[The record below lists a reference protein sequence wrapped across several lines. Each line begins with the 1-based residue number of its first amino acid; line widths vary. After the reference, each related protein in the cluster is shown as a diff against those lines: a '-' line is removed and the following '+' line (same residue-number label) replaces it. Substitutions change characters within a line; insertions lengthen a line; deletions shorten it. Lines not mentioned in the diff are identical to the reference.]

1 MIMELS
7 NDRLAEICTTLFA
20 VATEGLFIVGQDSKI
35 ILMNPAAEEMFGYQR
50 SELIGQPISVLIPQE
65 KREKHVGHMK
75 GYHQK
80 PARRKMGMGMDLNG
94 VKKDG
99 SFFPVEISLS
109 RFEFDDQPWV
119 MALVTDISTRK
130 ASELEVMKA
139 KEELEKKV
147 RERTKELEESYQKT
161 KRAEQ
166 EIQKAYEQ
174 EKELNELKSRFVSM
188 ASHEFKTPLANIL
201 TSATLIDKY
210 QKEDQSENRTK
221 HVKKIKK
228 SVSNLNAILNDFL
241 SLDRVES
248 GNVNVN
254 ASQFDLVALCEETID
269 QLDLLLKEGQQIKL
283 DHSISSLEVHL
294 DQNAMKHI
302 IANLLSNAVKYS
314 GENSTVTLRLKV
326 EGNQLEIEVKDQ
338 GIRIPEEEQKN
349 MFSKFFR
356 AKNSLNIQGTGLGLH
371 IIKYY
376 VELMKGE
383 ISFSSQEGEGTS
395 FFIRLPIKSKNS

>member
-1 MIMELS
+1 MELN

-20 VATEGLFIVGQDSKI
+20 VATEALFIVGKDSKI
-35 ILMNPAAEEMFGYQR
+35 ILMNPSAEEMFGYQR
-50 SELIGQPISVLIPQE
+50 SELIGQSIEVLIPKE
-65 KREKHVGHMK
+65 KRERHAAHMER
-75 GYHQK
+75 YHQK
-80 PARRKMGMGMDLNG
+80 PERRKMGLGMDLRG
-94 VKKDG
+94 VKKG
-99 SFFPVEISLS
+99 GLLFPVEISLS
-109 RFEFDDQPWV
+109 RFEFDEQPWV
-119 MALVTDISTRK
+119 MALVTDISARK
-130 ASELEVMKA
+130 ASEEEVIKA

-147 RERTKELEESYQKT
+147 RERTKELEDSYQKT

-188 ASHEFKTPLANIL
+188 ASHEFKTPLSNIL

-210 QKEDQSENRTK
+210 QKEDQKDNRSK
-221 HVKKIKK
+221 HVKRIKK

-248 GNVNVN
+248 GNTNFN
-254 ASQFDLVALCEETID
+254 EIQFDLIELCNETID
-269 QLDLLLKEGQQIKL
+269 QLDLLLKEGQT
-283 DHSISSLEVHL
+283 ISLQSDLEVLPVHL

-302 IANLLSNAVKYS
+302 IANLLSNALKYS
-314 GENSTVTLRLKV
+314 GERSTVTLKLSAENGLLEV
-326 EGNQLEIEVKDQ
+326 EVIDQ
-338 GIRIPEEEQKN
+338 GIGIPLEEQKN

-383 ISFSSQEGEGTS
+383 ISFNSKEGEGTS
-395 FFIRLPIKSKNS
+395 FFIKLPLKIKNK